1 MTTAKIAAA
10 MGGVRKFTL
19 VLVAALCAAV
29 LAACGGD
36 DDSTSTTGTE
46 ATGAGSAVADGG
58 GSAGQADGGKGD
70 DDSQAAGGKDGQG
83 GKDGAGSGDD
93 SDGDGGDG
101 DGGSGGSGSGGGKVG
116 GSADIDFTGP
126 PTRHDHPEPVDGERS
141 AGFRSPGGDN
151 SIQEY
156 GEEEDAEERAEAM
169 KPIVALYRAL
179 ESGDWTTVCST
190 YLSRPNLEQIEML
203 AEKSPQIKGA
213 GCAEILGNLNQTT
226 GMRGPDTPDGEIV
239 SFRTEGDTGFALWWG
254 IDGKGYAMPLK
265 SEEGGWKL
273 TALAP
278 TPLHFGT

>member
-10 MGGVRKFTL
+10 MGGARKFTL
-19 VLVAALCAAV
+19 VLVAALCAAL

-58 GSAGQADGGKGD
+58 GAAGQAGGGKGD
-70 DDSQAAGGKDGQG
+70 DDSKAAGGKDGQG
-83 GKDGAGSGDD
+83 GKDGTGSSDD
-93 SDGDGGDG
+93 SDGDGGGHGG
-101 DGGSGGSGSGGGKVG
+101 DGGSGSGGGSVG

-141 AGFRSPGGDN
+141 DAFRSPGGDN

-226 GMRGPDTPDGEIV
+226 GLTGPDTPDGEIV
-239 SFRTEGDTGFALWWG
+239 SFRTEGDTGFAIWWG